1 MFATISRNSRIA
13 PRRTLFSETDPRVNS
28 RWLKLPPTPLTNRIF
43 AAMLVMKVP
52 MKNQPNS
59 RAAFCTSN
67 LMSSSFL
74 VEDQDECCCRDYH
87 SHLMM
92 GSWASPLRD
101 GGRPLQ
107 YASCI
112 VSRVR
117 SHAYFTS
124 LRRTRNNPT
133 ASGTALQIRLVTPN

>member
-1 MFATISRNSRIA
+1 MLVTMTPNSRIA
-13 PRRTLFSETDPRVNS
+13 PRRTAFSDTEPGVNS
-28 RWLKLPPTPLTNRIF
+28 RWAKSPPTPLMKRIF
-43 AAMLVMKVP
+43 AAMLVTKVP

-87 SHLMM
+87 SHLIM

-117 SHAYFTS
+117 
-124 LRRTRNNPT
+124 
-133 ASGTALQIRLVTPN
+133 